1 LRCLTTTCIVVM
13 AGVPL
18 QALASHADPAV
29 HEFISELKASSP
41 SLTVPSRR
49 PMTRAAKDGLEV
61 VLQRVV
67 TSLGVAYEIV
77 NI

>member
-1 LRCLTTTCIVVM
+1 LTTTNIVVM

-49 PMTRAAKDGLEV
+49 PMTRAAKHGLEV